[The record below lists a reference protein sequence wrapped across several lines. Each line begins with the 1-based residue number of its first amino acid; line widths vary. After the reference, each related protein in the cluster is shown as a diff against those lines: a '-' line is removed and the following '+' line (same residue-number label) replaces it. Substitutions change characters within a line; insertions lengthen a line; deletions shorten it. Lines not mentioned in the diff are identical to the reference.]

1 MPPLNLITMANPIS
15 EFFAKQPFTTYLHQ
29 HGKQQ
34 RLATDWFPITDPAK
48 IPELIALGLDVD
60 GMKVRKTIKL
70 SDKWQLSNTS
80 SE

>member
-1 MPPLNLITMANPIS
+1 MANPIS

-34 RLATDWFPITDPAK
+34 RLATDWFPITDPSK
-48 IPELIALGLDVD
+48 IPLLLEMGLEVE

-70 SDKWQLSNTS
+70 SDKWQLSNIS